1 MVFHENE
8 ETVFRYWINPIT
20 KEVTCQKGY
29 HPHQKSVIKA
39 SHAAVKRK
47 QFGTIL
53 LVNQQKCDYQ
63 TCNTITSIAININ
76 IRPTRE
82 KVPT

>member
-29 HPHQKSVIKA
+29 HHHQKSVIKA
-39 SHAAVKRK
+39 SHDAVKRK

-53 LVNQQKCDYQ
+53 LVNQQKFDNQ
-63 TCNTITSIAININ
+63 TCIQYRDQQSASDISPGVIME
-76 IRPTRE
+76 RR
-82 KVPT
+82 